1 MRTAAL
7 LLLWSTMH
15 CLALRLP
22 WQVWRALATPRAGT
36 SPPGRAVDAFLA
48 ERRAAAVAVARDGG
62 EEVKALAFDVDGGGS
77 VVAVVLAS
85 DSVDPAALA
94 RSVGAGGARLA
105 PAADVPTRVG
115 FDVGSVPPVGFGPG
129 VVAVVDAAVAD
140 WPSRLQGGSGE
151 GDRKLVLRDG
161 PELLRLAGGRSAVI
175 ARARPGRDPA
185 PAAVGVDATG
195 GRATVVGVVVGK
207 RQMARTLCFLSLAP
221 SEDAAASW
229 RALPSGRGVK
239 VQAIVGATLER
250 AKGTEQVRNAIRRLR
265 CGQRV
270 VVSGTPTWADAPT
283 RWARWREKRRQLRDG
298 QIDFRCDELEVLG
311 SKAPP
316 KPRRKRSPRRAAEKA
331 LPVLSMPADVR
342 VARVDD
348 AASAAAFASDVGGRG
363 DDVVGLDAE
372 WEPETDGPAAVLQ
385 VATRAA
391 VYVLDLVALDGEAL
405 TVVGAALDTVL
416 EKAVVV
422 GFAVGNDLERAAA
435 AHPALAGLRNATTR
449 ELRDYAG
456 SSSLSGLAGALLG
469 VRLDKRLQ
477 CSAWGLGARPL
488 PDAWVAYAALDAYVC
503 VLLHDSLA
511 DRGSDAVAALDVSA
525 AAPRAGDLSAV
536 DDPERTSALLGRGR
550 QRVNHPKDDALTF
563 VAGSDGALSGYDKRS
578 GVVRLRDCSVFFVNW
593 DPPKPN
599 RRSRYFDRKYPNA
612 MKRNGHGGLEVS
624 WWPPRAFDE
633 SRLNAEPLLL
643 FGRRG
648 KAEFLF
654 LGKLRFARPLA
665 EDDPTATPGGLV
677 FELLDGE
684 ALLARAADDAHYPGL
699 GALLELGMNP
709 DGGGS

>member
-1 MRTAAL
+1 
-7 LLLWSTMH
+7 
-15 CLALRLP
+15 
-22 WQVWRALATPRAGT
+22 
-36 SPPGRAVDAFLA
+36 
-48 ERRAAAVAVARDGG
+48 
-62 EEVKALAFDVDGGGS
+62 
-77 VVAVVLAS
+77 
-85 DSVDPAALA
+85 
-94 RSVGAGGARLA
+94 
-105 PAADVPTRVG
+105 
-115 FDVGSVPPVGFGPG
+115 
-129 VVAVVDAAVAD
+129 
-140 WPSRLQGGSGE
+140 
-151 GDRKLVLRDG
+151 
-161 PELLRLAGGRSAVI
+161 
-175 ARARPGRDPA
+175 
-185 PAAVGVDATG
+185 
-195 GRATVVGVVVGK
+195 
-207 RQMARTLCFLSLAP
+207 
-221 SEDAAASW
+221 
-229 RALPSGRGVK
+229 
-239 VQAIVGATLER
+239 
-250 AKGTEQVRNAIRRLR
+250 
-265 CGQRV
+265 
-270 VVSGTPTWADAPT
+270 
-283 RWARWREKRRQLRDG
+283 
-298 QIDFRCDELEVLG
+298 
-311 SKAPP
+311 
-316 KPRRKRSPRRAAEKA
+316 
-331 LPVLSMPADVR
+331 MPADVR

-363 DDVVGLDAE
+363 DDVVGVDAE

-391 VYVLDLVALDGEAL
+391 VYVVDLVGGEAL
-405 TVVGAALDTVL
+405 AVGAALD
-416 EKAVVV
+416 A
-422 GFAVGNDLERAAA
+422 
-435 AHPALAGLRNATTR
+435 
-449 ELRDYAG
+449 
-456 SSSLSGLAGALLG
+456 
-469 VRLDKRLQ
+469 
-477 CSAWGLGARPL
+477 CSAWGVGARPL
-488 PDAWVAYAALDAYVC
+488 PDAWVAYAALNAYVC

-563 VAGSDGALSGYDKRS
+563 VAGTDGALSGYDKRS

-633 SRLNAEPLLL
+633 SRLDAEPLLL

-699 GALLELGMNP
+699 GALLELGMNAAAARKASLIRAGATAIRRDPERSRAIRKSIRSEVTPSSAAAAGTGRVALGALVAAIFGCVLAFLRSRADP
-709 DGGGS
+709 DPGAKASALEAPLLSEEPRASDAPDFAFLDAIRTKDFCILFVAFVCSSGPGLILINNLGQIVPRLSAGALGDHLLAARGAPRPATLAFFCALTAAAMGLLAIGTPASLYGAVVVGGYAYGGLNGGIVPCYSEIWGFASFASLYSAGSLAEGAASYLMATLLFGSLYQREIKSQGLAASATCVGRGCFLNAALVAAALAAFATLLCVVLAVRSRARYAALYPHFFRNGAIH

>member
-22 WQVWRALATPRAGT
+22 WQVWRTLATPRPGT
-36 SPPGRAVDAFLA
+36 SAPGRAVDAFLA
-48 ERRAAAVAVARDGG
+48 ERRAAAAVARDGG
-62 EEVKALAFDVDGGGS
+62 EEVKALAFDADGGGS

-105 PAADVPTRVG
+105 PAADVRVG
-115 FDVGSVPPVGFGPG
+115 FDVGS
-129 VVAVVDAAVAD
+129 
-140 WPSRLQGGSGE
+140 GGSGE

-195 GRATVVGVVVGK
+195 GRATVVGV
-207 RQMARTLCFLSLAP
+207 
-221 SEDAAASW
+221 
-229 RALPSGRGVK
+229 
-239 VQAIVGATLER
+239 AIVGATLER

-270 VVSGTPTWADAPT
+270 VVSGTPTWADGPT

-298 QIDFRCDELEVLG
+298 QLDFRCDELEVLG

-316 KPRRKRSPRRAAEKA
+316 KPRRKLSPRRAADKA
-331 LPVLSMPADVR
+331 LP
-342 VARVDD
+342 
-348 AASAAAFASDVGGRG
+348 
-363 DDVVGLDAE
+363 
-372 WEPETDGPAAVLQ
+372 
-385 VATRAA
+385 
-391 VYVLDLVALDGEAL
+391 
-405 TVVGAALDTVL
+405 
-416 EKAVVV
+416 
-422 GFAVGNDLERAAA
+422 
-435 AHPALAGLRNATTR
+435 
-449 ELRDYAG
+449 
-456 SSSLSGLAGALLG
+456 
-469 VRLDKRLQ
+469 
-477 CSAWGLGARPL
+477 CSAWGVGARPL

-563 VAGSDGALSGYDKRS
+563 VAGTDGALSGYDKRS

-633 SRLNAEPLLL
+633 SRLDAEPLLL